1 MFRERM
7 FLIRKLETEQEY
19 NMKKRKNT
27 KIVELYI
34 DDIDAEDVGLQYVSI
49 VTDPAIQ
56 RNFLAFSEE
65 KVLSDEHKDKIEKML
80 DDGIVGVPRK
90 KALENV
96 TIISEEK
103 VHSIKQEVSHLF
115 NFAKMVEP

>member
-1 MFRERM
+1 MMFRERM

-56 RNFLAFSEE
+56 RNFLAFSE
-65 KVLSDEHKDKIEKML
+65 
-80 DDGIVGVPRK
+80 
-90 KALENV
+90 
-96 TIISEEK
+96 
-103 VHSIKQEVSHLF
+103 
-115 NFAKMVEP
+115 